1 MTHIL
6 EMELIFFS
14 QIKSMFHSVSM
25 LEPQNEGGNPLIT
38 KLMGHSS
45 DGFMTSLVVFAY
57 GSFNL

>member
-1 MTHIL
+1 MTDIL
-6 EMELIFFS
+6 EMELVFVY
-14 QIKSMFHSVSM
+14 QIKRMFHSVRM